1 MPTILCVDDSTF
13 GLSHVIKWLSHNGY
27 FVLGAADAA
36 TALAI
41 AGERPISA
49 VLLNCHGDLDNAPFV
64 AALRN
69 LQPGIAVI
77 MFSGYCDVPCRRIA
91 LADACVEKGDPEQL
105 MTLRAVPS
113 QRRYGL
119 CRTVAAA

>member
-27 FVLGAADAA
+27 FVLG
-36 TALAI
+36 
-41 AGERPISA
+41 
-49 VLLNCHGDLDNAPFV
+49 
-64 AALRN
+64 ALRN

-91 LADACVEKGDPEQL
+91 LADACVEKGDPELL

>member
-1 MPTILCVDDSTF
+1 MATILCVDDSTV

-27 FVLGAADAA
+27 FVLGASDAS

-49 VLLNCHGDLDNAPFV
+49 VLLNCHGDLENASFI

-77 MFSGYCDVPCRRIA
+77 MFSGYCGVPCHRLP
-91 LADACVEKGDPEQL
+91 LADACIEKGDPAL
-105 MTLRAVPS
+105 LLTLRAVLC

-119 CRTVAAA
+119 CRSIAA

>member
-13 GLSHVIKWLSHNGY
+13 GLCHIIKWLNRNGY
-27 FVLGAADAA
+27 YVLGAADPA

-49 VLLNCHGDLDNAPFV
+49 VLLNCHRDLANASFI
-64 AALRN
+64 AALRSF
-69 LQPGIAVI
+69 QPGIAVI
-77 MFSGYCDVPCRRIA
+77 MFSGHCGVPCRRLA
-91 LADACVEKGDPEQL
+91 LADACIEKSDPAL
-105 MTLRAVPS
+105 LITLRAVLC

-119 CRTVAAA
+119 CRSLAA